1 MSNVYYED
9 SRLVVDLH
17 QCLVDEAR
25 VLLSQQL
32 DMLPQNIKEV
42 KVIHGFHHGNA
53 LMDMLQRDFK
63 HKRISKKFKGL
74 NKGITLFYLK

>member
-1 MSNVYYED
+1 MSNVYYENG
-9 SRLVVDLH
+9 RLVVDLH
-17 QCLVDEAR
+17 QLLVDEAR

-32 DMLPQNIKEV
+32 DMLPLNIKEV

-53 LMDMLQRDFK
+53 IMDMLKNDFR
-63 HKRISKKFKGL
+63 HKRISKKYRGL